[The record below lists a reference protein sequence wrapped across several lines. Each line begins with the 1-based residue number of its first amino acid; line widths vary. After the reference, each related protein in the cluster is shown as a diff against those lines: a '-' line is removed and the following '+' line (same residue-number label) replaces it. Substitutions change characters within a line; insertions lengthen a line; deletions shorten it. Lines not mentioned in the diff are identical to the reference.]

1 MNNIN
6 HYPNIIYN
14 IDTALIYL
22 SKYQIQSIT
31 SSSHHYFKNE
41 IDIDGHVVLILL
53 RNYRHLV
60 HFGIR

>member
-22 SKYQIQSIT
+22 SKYQIQSIMDLAVIT
-31 SSSHHYFKNE
+31 
-41 IDIDGHVVLILL
+41 ILKM
-53 RNYRHLV
+53 RS
-60 HFGIR
+60 I